1 MSDPI
6 HNRAAE
12 LDSPAWD
19 AWEISPSD
27 ENQIPTPPCRFIY
40 VGGAGSLTVDMA
52 AGRSVTFAAVPAGTT
67 LAIRV
72 DQVFATGTTATSIVA
87 LY

>member
-19 AWEISPSD
+19 AWEITPSD
-27 ENQIPTPPCRFIY
+27 ETMVPRAPTRALYIG
-40 VGGAGSLTVDMA
+40 VGGNLTVDMG
-52 AGRSVTFAAVPAGTT
+52 AGRSVTFVGVLGGTI
-67 LAIRV
+67 LPIRV
-72 DQVFATGTTATSIVA
+72 DMVFATGTTATDIIG